1 MEEYKR
7 NCPICNKELTH
18 KHYVSFIASLKKN
31 KPCSKCSNIERA
43 NRPEERIKNS
53 QRQLG
58 TRVGK
63 DNHFYGKT
71 HTNKTKELIRVKRAK
86 QLIPKG
92 IDNPLFGKK
101 LEEIV
106 GKEKANNIK
115 TKKSINYTGKGNPM
129 YGKPSPNGSG
139 NGWSGWY
146 NGWFFRSILELSY
159 MIKVINRYNIQ
170 WESGENK
177 KYKIEYIDKNGIPRN
192 YFPDFIIAKK
202 YIVEIKPNKLK
213 NTISVL
219 EKRNA
224 AIKHSNKLNMKY
236 KITNVPPLTDIELKE
251 LIDTNKIQLTE
262 RYIKKYK
269 EKYANKNN

>member
-1 MEEYKR
+1 MKEYIR
-7 NCPICNKELTH
+7 NCPKCNKEIIH
-18 KHYVSFIASLKKN
+18 IHYVSYRVSIKN
-31 KPCSKCSNIERA
+31 NKMCSKCANIERA
-43 NRPEERIKNS
+43 NRPEEKIKNS
-53 QRQLG
+53 ERQLG
-58 TRVGK
+58 TRTGV
-63 DNHFYGKT
+63 DNPFYGKN
-71 HTNKTKELIRVKRAK
+71 HTTETKTKIKKARQK
-86 QLIPKG
+86 QIIPKG
-92 IDNPLFGKK
+92 YSNPLFGKK

-106 GKEKANNIK
+106 GNEKANDIK
-115 TKKSINYTGKGNPM
+115 TKKSISYTGKGNPM

-159 MIKVINRYNIQ
+159 MIKVIDRYNIK
-170 WESGENK
+170 WESGEK
-177 KYKIEYIDKNGIPRN
+177 KEYKIKYIDKNGTPRN
-192 YFPDFIIAKK
+192 YFSDFIIAKK
-202 YIVEIKPNKLK
+202 YIIEIKPNKLK

-224 AIKHSNKLNMKY
+224 AIEYSNKLNMKY
-236 KITNVPPLTDIELKE
+236 KITNVPPLTDTELKE

>member
-18 KHYVSFIASLKKN
+18 KHYVSFRVSLKKN
-31 KPCSKCSNIERA
+31 KPCSKCANTERA
-43 NRPEERIKNS
+43 NRPEWKLAASKRQTGKRI
-53 QRQLG
+53 
-58 TRVGK
+58 GK
-63 DNHFYGKT
+63 DNHFYGKR
-71 HTNKTKELIRVKRAK
+71 HTDETKELIRVKRAN
-86 QLIPKG
+86 QIIPKG

-101 LEEIV
+101 LEEIIGEERAIAV
-106 GKEKANNIK
+106 KKKLSIKSSGKN
-115 TKKSINYTGKGNPM
+115 NPM
-129 YGKPSPNGSG
+129 FGKPSPNGSG

-159 MIKVINRYNIQ
+159 MIKVIDRYNIK

-177 KYKIEYIDKNGIPRN
+177 KYKIQYIDRDGTSRN
-192 YFPDFIIAKK
+192 YFPDFIIENK

-224 AIKHSNKLNMKY
+224 AIEHSNKLNMKY
-236 KITNVPPLTDIELKE
+236 KITNVPPLTDDELKQ

-262 RYIKKYK
+262 RYVKKYK